1 MSPRRRELGG
11 GPPACVIGD
20 TDVIRPLGLAGVRT
34 ACVARPE
41 WAPARSRFSAERI
54 EWEDSWERPEALLR
68 NLLAFAERQ
77 AEPAPLF
84 VQQDRDLLFCSR
96 NRDALD
102 GPFRLVLAGAETIE
116 RCVDKA
122 SFGALAESLGLPVP
136 RSVALSP
143 DAGSPAP
150 EVPLDFPLVVKPV
163 TRREALW
170 RPHSGGRKAIELGS
184 RRELAEAWPR
194 LVRAGV
200 ELVAQELVPGPE
212 DRIES
217 YHAYV
222 DERGDTAAEFSG
234 RKLRTLPTRFGE
246 TTALEITDAG
256 DVRELGRE
264 CARALGLRGV
274 AKLDFKRA
282 PSGELRLLEVNPR
295 FTLWHHPGALAGV
308 NIPAIVYADLV
319 GLPRPR
325 TGPARAGVTWS
336 MPWTDYRAARERG
349 MPRRAWAR
357 WQVRCDAWHVIAVD
371 DPMPFLATILW
382 PRIRRRP

>member
-1 MSPRRRELGG
+1 M
-11 GPPACVIGD
+11 
-20 TDVIRPLGLAGVRT
+20 IRPLGLAGVRT
-34 ACVARPE
+34 ACVAQPD
-41 WAPARSRFSAERI
+41 WAPARSRFSSERI
-54 EWEDSWERPEALLR
+54 GWEDSWERPEALLR

-77 AEPAPLF
+77 PRPAPLF

-102 GPFRLVLAGAETIE
+102 GAFRLVLADAETIE
-116 RCVDKA
+116 GCVDKA
-122 SFGALAESLGLPVP
+122 SFGALAEGLGLPVP
-136 RSVALSP
+136 RSVALRPREGSAPP
-143 DAGSPAP
+143 DL
-150 EVPLDFPLVVKPV
+150 PLEFPLVVKPV

-170 RPHSGGRKAIELGS
+170 RPHGAGRKALELGS
-184 RRELAEAWPR
+184 QRELGAAWPG
-194 LVRAGV
+194 LVRIGMD
-200 ELVAQELVPGPE
+200 LVAQELVPGAE

-222 DERGDTAAEFSG
+222 DEGGETAAEFTG
-234 RKLRTLPTRFGE
+234 RKLRTLPIRFGE

-264 CARALGLRGV
+264 CTRALGLRGV

-282 PSGELRLLEVNPR
+282 PSGALRLLEVNPR

-319 GLPRPR
+319 GLPRPSA
-325 TGPARAGVTWS
+325 ARARPGVTWS
-336 MPWTDYRAARERG
+336 MPWKDYRAARAEG
-349 MPRRAWAR
+349 MPPLRWAH
-357 WQVRCDAWHVIAVD
+357 WQARCDAWHVIAAD

-382 PRIRRRP
+382 PRIKRPLRPRS